1 MNVVSLITVAT
12 RGRCGVS
19 DQGADHRAVRAHA
32 QKHNH
37 KGLNGTLTFSFPF
50 ISYNYEC
57 FVIFLKCITL
67 KHHNVH

>member
-1 MNVVSLITVAT
+1 MTNFPVYVLNECCVSLITVAT

-37 KGLNGTLTFSFPF
+37 QGLNGTLTFSFPF
-50 ISYNYEC
+50 YI
-57 FVIFLKCITL
+57 IIM
-67 KHHNVH
+67 NVLLYS